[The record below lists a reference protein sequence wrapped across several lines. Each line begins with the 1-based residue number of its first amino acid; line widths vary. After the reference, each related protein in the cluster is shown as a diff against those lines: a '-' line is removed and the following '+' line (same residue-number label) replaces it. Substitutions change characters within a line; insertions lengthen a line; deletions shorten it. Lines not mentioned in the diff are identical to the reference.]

1 MAENKIMYHESL
13 VGLSSITNPE
23 FVEASY
29 NIIGMPVPTYMY
41 MYVNQ
46 SMQNGTTTLVPRVLP
61 LV

>member
-29 NIIGMPVPTYMY
+29 NIIGTPVPTYMY

-46 SMQNGTTTLVPRVLP
+46 SM
-61 LV
+61 